1 MKSKTTIS
9 RENKSYHL
17 LKIHN
22 NSMFLLTAKKID
34 LSLINSWEL
43 KEITKKMDLWVKAIF
58 GDKKGFT

>member
-1 MKSKTTIS
+1 
-9 RENKSYHL
+9 
-17 LKIHN
+17 
-22 NSMFLLTAKKID
+22 MFLLTAKKID